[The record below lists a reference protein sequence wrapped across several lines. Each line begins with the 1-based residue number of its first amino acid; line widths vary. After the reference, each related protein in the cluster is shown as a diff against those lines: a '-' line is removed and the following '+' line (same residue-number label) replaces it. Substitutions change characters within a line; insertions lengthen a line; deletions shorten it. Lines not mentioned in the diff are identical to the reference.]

1 MSRGACIIMST
12 SKIKNAIHENFIQ
25 FLQQKEQY
33 ENRLSSAFIEELRK
47 LIEIESTLNIT
58 ELHTIACIGEQE
70 PINVTSIA
78 ETMNLSKGNT
88 SKITNKLLKA
98 GWVRR
103 AQLNDN
109 KKEVYFRLTAAGKR
123 LFAIHDELH
132 IKEQQRMN
140 DFLDR
145 YSESELDLMKRLFGD
160 LVDFYH

>member
-1 MSRGACIIMST
+1 MST
-12 SKIKNAIHENFIQ
+12 SKMIKTAIHENFIQ

-33 ENRLSSAFIEELRK
+33 ESRVSSAFIEELRK
-47 LIEIESTLNIT
+47 IIEIEPTLNMT
-58 ELHTIACIGEQE
+58 ELHTIACIGEKE

-109 KKEVYFRLTAAGKR
+109 KKEVYFRLTTAGKR

-132 IKEQQRMN
+132 IKEQQRIN
-140 DFLDR
+140 EFLDR
-145 YSESELDLMKRLFGD
+145 YSDSELDFIKRLFGD
-160 LVDFYH
+160 LADFYH